1 MSSTSSPLS
10 SLLPQP
16 ATANERISPTDLVS
30 MMYTASVL
38 GNPKMITALINK
50 GAESTGTQSSPDK
63 PHLEQAVKTA
73 EKITKMGKIAD
84 ILKILGAIF
93 LSIGIALAIG
103 ATVSLFLMPAIAV
116 PLALAAAST
125 AAVGLSLL
133 IGQNVLQSNIQE
145 EALKLTRSLIA

>member
-1 MSSTSSPLS
+1 MSSISSASPPSEQAPDNKKAADYRPISELLS
-10 SLLPQP
+10 
-16 ATANERISPTDLVS
+16 T
-30 MMYTASVL
+30 MYAAAVL
-38 GNPKMITALINK
+38 GNKSLVTTLYQAAQPIDRK
-50 GAESTGTQSSPDK
+50 QVD
-63 PHLEQAVKTA
+63 QAVKTA

-133 IGQNVLQSNIQE
+133 IGQNALQVKIQD
-145 EALKLTRSLIA
+145 EALKLTHSLIP